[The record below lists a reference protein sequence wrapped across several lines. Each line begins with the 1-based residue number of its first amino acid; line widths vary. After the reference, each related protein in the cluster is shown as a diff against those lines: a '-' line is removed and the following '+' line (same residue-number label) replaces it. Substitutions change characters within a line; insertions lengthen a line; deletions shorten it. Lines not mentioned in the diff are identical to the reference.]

1 MAEGPASSGTASGK
15 MKGSRPLSVGYMPSP
30 PTNTIFIAIT
40 SRITPPATSSER
52 SLRRIRSRKPW
63 PPTMKAIS
71 TAKAMA
77 TSRSATRV
85 RRCGATPP
93 STEMKIGRLPN
104 GSSTS
109 SSRTKAE
116 RKLWSIGQA
125 ARRVAMAAVL

>member
-1 MAEGPASSGTASGK
+1 MADGPASSGTASGK
-15 MKGSRPLSVGYMPSP
+15 MKGSRPPVGGVDAVAADEDHLHRDHQQDHAAGHLQRAFAQAHQVQE
-30 PTNTIFIAIT
+30 TLTAHH
-40 SRITPPATSSER
+40 EGHQH
-52 SLRRIRSRKPW
+52 RKGDRHLPQRH
-63 PPTMKAIS
+63 P
-71 TAKAMA
+71 
-77 TSRSATRV
+77 V